1 MSPMEKLNIKCQELR
16 ERLAQRNKNSA
27 RLQRARTE
35 LDSKLTERE
44 TLKVL
49 LEKERKD
56 VAKLEGLS
64 LTALFHTILS
74 SKTEQ
79 LEIERQQVLRVK
91 LKFDQCRG
99 TVERKKKEVKDL
111 VAGLEKS
118 EQVEA
123 ELEEALTQKEELLK
137 LAGGGSGQRLSDLGD
152 QLADAKS
159 HQRELGE
166 AWAAGDEAHESMEKI
181 VKSLQSAQSWGMYD
195 MIGGGIIATGVKHS
209 HINKAK
215 SIMEDAIYKL
225 EIYSEELQD
234 VNLDWNSSMGISSF
248 NTFADYLLDG
258 LIFDWVVQSKIKK
271 SLGSCTRAAGS
282 VMSIQRRLERE
293 ITEVKDQVKTLE
305 AERLQLIEQ
314 G

>member
-1 MSPMEKLNIKCQELR
+1 MEELNIKCQELR
-16 ERLAQRNKNSA
+16 ERLAQRDKNSA

-35 LDSKLTERE
+35 LDSRLAECD

-79 LEIERQQVLRVK
+79 LEIERQEALRAK

-99 TVERKKKEVKDL
+99 AVERKKAEIQDL
-111 VAGLEKS
+111 VAGLKES
-118 EQVEA
+118 EQVQA
-123 ELEEALTQKEELLK
+123 QLEQALEQKEELLK
-137 LAGGGSGQRLSDLGD
+137 LAGGGSGQRLSDIGD
-152 QLADAKS
+152 ELANAKS

-166 AWAAGDEAHESMEKI
+166 AWAAGDEACESMEKI
-181 VKSLQSAQSWGMYD
+181 VKSLQTAKSWGMYD
-195 MIGGGIIATGVKHS
+195 MMGGGMGATSVKHS

-215 SIMEDAIYKL
+215 VHMEDAVYKL
-225 EIYSEELQD
+225 ETYSEELQD
-234 VNLDWNSSMGISSF
+234 VDLNWESSMGISGF

-271 SLGSCTRAAGS
+271 SLGSCTRAVSS
-282 VMSIQRRLERE
+282 VKSIQRRLERE
-293 ITEVKDQVKTLE
+293 IDAVKDQVKTLE
-305 AERLQLIEQ
+305 AERLELLE
-314 G
+314 